1 MTGGILL
8 SEQTRE
14 GKFLALPENCVYN
27 SGDRERKKEKP
38 MATELEYKY
47 RLSPYQADM
56 LLPPESARRI
66 EMETTYYD
74 TPGGELSRRRWTLRR
89 RMENGRS
96 VCALKTPLSGSARGE
111 WEVLC
116 GEIGQAIGMLT
127 AAGAPEELEH
137 LCGDGVEPV
146 CGAAFTRL
154 CWVENWQDAEVELAV
169 DRGVLTGGG
178 HTAPLS
184 ELEAELKK
192 GAAADLERG
201 CRELARRLS
210 LVPEEKSKFRRAWE
224 LAKGV

>member
-1 MTGGILL
+1 
-8 SEQTRE
+8 
-14 GKFLALPENCVYN
+14 
-27 SGDRERKKEKP
+27 
-38 MATELEYKY
+38 
-47 RLSPYQADM
+47 
-56 LLPPESARRI
+56 
-66 EMETTYYD
+66 
-74 TPGGELSRRRWTLRR
+74 
-89 RMENGRS
+89 
-96 VCALKTPLSGSARGE
+96 
-111 WEVLC
+111 
-116 GEIGQAIGMLT
+116 MLT